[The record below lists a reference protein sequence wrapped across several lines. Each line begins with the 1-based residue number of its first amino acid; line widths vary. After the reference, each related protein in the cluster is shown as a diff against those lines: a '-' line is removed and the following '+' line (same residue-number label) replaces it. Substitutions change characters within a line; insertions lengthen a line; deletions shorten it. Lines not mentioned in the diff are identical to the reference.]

1 MAQTCGQRK
10 FRQSNRNIRKNN
22 GAATPPF
29 LWGKIMEMITIT
41 GGFAGLAALAGM
53 LWNLIK
59 IGTWKG
65 RLEERLEGVML
76 RIDKADKETAS
87 AVMMQN
93 QQNIMLAK
101 LESKFDSFEAKL
113 DLLLNCKH
121 KGGRNGN

>member
-1 MAQTCGQRK
+1 
-10 FRQSNRNIRKNN
+10 
-22 GAATPPF
+22 
-29 LWGKIMEMITIT
+29 MEMITIT

>member
-1 MAQTCGQRK
+1 
-10 FRQSNRNIRKNN
+10 
-22 GAATPPF
+22 
-29 LWGKIMEMITIT
+29 MEMITIT

-65 RLEERLEGVML
+65 RLEERLESVML

-87 AVMMQN
+87 AVMMHN

-121 KGGRNGN
+121 KVGRNGN

>member
-1 MAQTCGQRK
+1 
-10 FRQSNRNIRKNN
+10 
-22 GAATPPF
+22 
-29 LWGKIMEMITIT
+29 MEMITIT

-65 RLEERLEGVML
+65 RLEERLEGVTQ
-76 RIDKADKETAS
+76 RIDKTDKETAS

-113 DLLLNCKH
+113 DLLLNCKR

>member
-1 MAQTCGQRK
+1 
-10 FRQSNRNIRKNN
+10 
-22 GAATPPF
+22 
-29 LWGKIMEMITIT
+29 MEMITIT

-121 KGGRNGN
+121 KGGCNGN